1 MKPILLSLL
10 PIAMVA
16 TAGSAGAQ
24 DQAPAPQASA
34 DPAAPSA
41 RPPSFDEQFQ
51 VARKLALAGQR
62 DEAIR
67 AYSDLLLRSPGN
79 ADVLLGR
86 GQVYSWMGSWPE
98 AEADLLAAT
107 AASPRYAGAWI
118 VLGNMYLWSDRP
130 TQAVDAFGHAVE
142 LKPDD
147 PAARIARGRAHRAAG
162 DIAAARADFD
172 AAAGLGADTAEIEK
186 YRISLTPRVQNP
198 EAVVPAGYL
207 WSASVAASWTT
218 WSPERADW
226 SDYTV
231 SVRRHFDRGSLAV
244 EFLGARR
251 FDINDQAWAL
261 DAYVHLWPRAY
272 VNLRYQHGPQ
282 ADLFPNRSWRAEIFQ
297 GVGRGWELSASY
309 DRLEFSSGVDM
320 YGIGIGK
327 YTGNWYLR
335 WRRLYVPGD
344 DGDSVSDQ
352 LLARNY
358 YLGDGDTY
366 IEARAGFGRSDDSL
380 SSSQSNRWSASF
392 AWVKYPTPR
401 WGFKIGAG
409 MSNES
414 DGFDGRGIFGAL
426 YLRW

>member
-1 MKPILLSLL
+1 MAL
-10 PIAMVA
+10 VA
-16 TAGSAGAQ
+16 AAGDVSAQ
-24 DQAPAPQASA
+24 DAVPPAQAAA
-34 DPAAPSA
+34 DPTAPSERA
-41 RPPSFDEQFQ
+41 PSFDEQFQ
-51 VARKLALAGQR
+51 AARKLALAGQR

-86 GQVYSWMGSWPE
+86 GQVYSWMGSWPQ

-107 AASPRYAGAWI
+107 AASPRYAGAWTA
-118 VLGNMYLWSDRP
+118 LGNMYLWSDRP
-130 TQAVDAFGHAVE
+130 AQAVDAFAHAVE
-142 LKPDD
+142 LNPND
-147 PAARIARGRAHRAAG
+147 PAAHIARGRAHRAAG
-162 DIAAARADFD
+162 DVVAARADFD
-172 AAAGLGADTAEIEK
+172 AAAELGADATEVEK
-186 YRISLTPRVQNP
+186 YRVSLTPRVQNP

-207 WSASVAASWTT
+207 WSGSVAAGWTT

-231 SVRRHFDRGSLAV
+231 SVRRHFDRASLAV

-261 DAYVHLWPRAY
+261 DAYVRLWPRAY
-272 VNLRYQHGPQ
+272 ANLRYQHGPQ
-282 ADLFPNRSWRAEIFQ
+282 ADLFPVRSWRAEIFQ

-309 DRLEFSSGVDM
+309 DRLEFSSSVDM
-320 YGIGIGK
+320 YGIGVGK

-335 WRRLYVPGD
+335 WRRLFVPGD
-344 DGDSVSDQ
+344 DGTSVSDQ

-358 YLGDGDTY
+358 YRGDGDTY
-366 IEARAGFGRSDDSL
+366 VEGRVGFGRSDDSL
-380 SSSQSNRWSASF
+380 SSSDSNRWSASV

-401 WGFKIGAG
+401 WGFKVGAG
-409 MSNES
+409 VSHES
-414 DGFDGRGIFGAL
+414 FGFDGRSLFGAL